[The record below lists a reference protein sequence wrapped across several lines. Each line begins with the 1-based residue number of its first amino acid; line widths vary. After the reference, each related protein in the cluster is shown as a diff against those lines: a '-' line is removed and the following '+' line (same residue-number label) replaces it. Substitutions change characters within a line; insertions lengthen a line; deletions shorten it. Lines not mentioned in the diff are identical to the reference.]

1 MVVGQAYFRLIMQV
15 LTFRFS
21 SLLAAGLFAAAT
33 TQAQDVPARPAPAA
47 QPQEDAPVRPASPT
61 RTSGAPRRDALVPAA
76 PSDEQSY
83 RKEFVFGVNFNNQGG
98 LLGGVS
104 VRSSR
109 VLEDR
114 LLRFWSLEGV
124 MLKNAKE
131 ERLNTLVG
139 GSFINRKT
147 NYAFVLRPSV
157 GIQRILFR
165 KAVDAGVQV
174 NGLVSIGPSIG
185 LLMPY
190 YINYDRTAA
199 RNGTA
204 PNPGS
209 DDIVNEQYD
218 PFRHTD
224 LDAILDHGPLFSGIG
239 QTRVVP
245 GIHFRGGLSFEYG
258 RYRDAVTGAEVG
270 FLLEGF
276 TKRLLIL
283 SPGNLS
289 EVDALNRQFF
299 PSVYLTL
306 YFGHRS

>member
-1 MVVGQAYFRLIMQV
+1 MQV
-15 LTFRFS
+15 LTFRFLG
-21 SLLAAGLFAAAT
+21 LLAAGLLALGAPA
-33 TQAQDVPARPAPAA
+33 QAQGVPARVLPAAQPQGAPARPAPAA
-47 QPQEDAPVRPASPT
+47 ATRP
-61 RTSGAPRRDALVPAA
+61 SGGPRRAALVPAA

-109 VLEDR
+109 VLEDQ
-114 LLRFWSLEGV
+114 LLQFWSLEGV

-131 ERLNTLVG
+131 DRKGTSVG
-139 GSFINRKT
+139 GSYVDRKT

-157 GIQRILFR
+157 GMQRVLFR
-165 KAVDAGVQV
+165 KAADAGVQV

-190 YINYDRTAA
+190 YINYDVTLA
-199 RNGTA
+199 RSGNATTP
-204 PNPGS
+204 PNLS
-209 DDIVNEQYD
+209 TDDIVNEQYD
-218 PFRHTD
+218 PFKHTAD
-224 LDAILDHGPLFSGIG
+224 WAILDHGPLFSGIG

-245 GIHFRGGLSFEYG
+245 GVHLRAGLSFEYG

-276 TKRLLIL
+276 TKRLFIL